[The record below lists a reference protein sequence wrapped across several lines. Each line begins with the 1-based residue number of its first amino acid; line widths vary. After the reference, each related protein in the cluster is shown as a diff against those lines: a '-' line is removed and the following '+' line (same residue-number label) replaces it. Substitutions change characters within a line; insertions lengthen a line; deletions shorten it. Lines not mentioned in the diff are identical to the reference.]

1 MNINYFTPLIIKDLY
16 KKYFSKYGWF
26 GDYKTWEE
34 AKKDSSGYDSD
45 EIITKVKNSLLKVKN
60 GDAKYER
67 DSVLF
72 DKIQYSPIIL
82 AGLLLSK
89 KNNSLFILDFG
100 GSLGSTYFQNKKFLD
115 KIKDVKYS
123 IVEQKNFVETGK
135 KYFQDNQLKFYENI
149 DECLKKENPNTIIL
163 SSVLQYLEEPYKFLK
178 SILNKKFEIIVI
190 DRTPFIQNKDRI
202 TIQKVNPKI
211 YNASYPCWFF
221 NEEKFKKLFIGY
233 ELIEEFDTVDKANI
247 KSKFKGLLYVK
258 K

>member
-1 MNINYFTPLIIKDLY
+1 MDMRRFVPPVLKDVY
-16 KKYFSKYGWF
+16 KTNFSKYGWK
-26 GDYKTWEE
+26 GNY
-34 AKKDSSGYDSD
+34 DSWYDAEKNSEGYDSD